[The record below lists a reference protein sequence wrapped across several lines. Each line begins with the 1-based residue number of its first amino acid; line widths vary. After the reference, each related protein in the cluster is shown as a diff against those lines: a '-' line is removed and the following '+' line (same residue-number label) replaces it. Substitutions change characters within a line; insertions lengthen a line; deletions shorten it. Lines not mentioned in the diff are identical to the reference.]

1 MVDPT
6 TVKIK
11 VFPINGE
18 DHPIRFYGTNETP
31 LFRATDVGRALGLKN
46 IHESIKHM
54 KINQDH
60 FTCDGSTFMTELGL
74 DRMLLK
80 SRRPIAE
87 TMHAWIKDTLKEIRL
102 AAKDAFERD
111 LEAARRHADES
122 HGEAMAAKRETDILR
137 GELAESHSQS
147 VMYVYNT
154 DIRSSDSIKKL
165 GITDNW
171 TKREKP
177 YRQTHPFGRMEFSLR
192 LPKVNI
198 RTAEAFL
205 FAALKGAGYHAAGE
219 NYDISSAAARG
230 YLVLTKLMLGDFAEI
245 QDRDERDR
253 KMNILIANVEHV
265 MRGAPQR
272 EGECLQVVSW
282 TQTDP
287 SDFLIGACQDLNQP
301 PARTSLEKTEPEPFR
316 FDEFLR
322 ECCDTSDPDA
332 ETSSKDLEGCYRLWR
347 RSTSKVAFLALLD
360 MLRTRFRPV
369 RIKVQPHGVAD
380 SVVNGFRGI
389 AIRHARDAKDPL
401 PMAASDVEVFLH
413 QMCEYAYAGKAL
425 LSDLRA
431 EYGMWRRRVHGSCD
445 DNDVKRMLEFVRA
458 DARVLPAVIN
468 VYEGGCGQGVYGL
481 SILSDDRALRHR
493 KPSTTAKGVAK
504 IDVATGRELDR
515 WPSIAKAASD
525 EGLAPSRLGRGI
537 RDKSRFNGFVYEFR

>member
-6 TVKIK
+6 TVTTK
-11 VFPINGE
+11 VFSVNGG
-18 DHPIRFYGTNETP
+18 DHPIRFYGTNESP
-31 LFRATDVGRALGLKN
+31 LFRATDVGRALGLTN
-46 IHESIKHM
+46 IHESIKSM
-54 KINQDH
+54 QINQDH
-60 FTCDGSTFMTELGL
+60 FTCDGATFLTEIGL

-80 SRRPIAE
+80 SRRAIAE
-87 TMHAWIKDTLKEIRL
+87 TMHAWVKETLREIRL
-102 AAKDAFERD
+102 AAKGAFERD
-111 LEAARRHADES
+111 LDTARRQVDES
-122 HGEAMAAKRETDILR
+122 QGKAK
-137 GELAESHSQS
+137 
-147 VMYVYNT
+147 
-154 DIRSSDSIKKL
+154 
-165 GITDNW
+165 
-171 TKREKP
+171 
-177 YRQTHPFGRMEFSLR
+177 
-192 LPKVNI
+192 
-198 RTAEAFL
+198 
-205 FAALKGAGYHAAGE
+205 
-219 NYDISSAAARG
+219 
-230 YLVLTKLMLGDFAEI
+230 
-245 QDRDERDR
+245 
-253 KMNILIANVEHV
+253 
-265 MRGAPQR
+265 R
-272 EGECLQVVSW
+272 EGECLQVTCW

-389 AIRHARDAKDPL
+389 ALRHARDAKEPI
-401 PMAASDVEVFLH
+401 PMAASDVEVFIH

-445 DNDVKRMLEFVRA
+445 DNDVKRMLDFVRS
-458 DARVLPAVIN
+458 DSRVLPAAIS

-481 SILSDDRALRHR
+481 SISSDGGLLRHR

-537 RDKSRFNGFVYEFR
+537 RDKSRFDGFVYEFR